1 MIVKTVSFTRSGRY
15 LVSGS
20 PDFTYEFMSNEAPS
34 GWCWFWTKF
43 YIFVVLLCVLGQLL
57 MGMMD

>member
-20 PDFTYEFMSNEAPS
+20 PDFTYEFMSNEKAS
-34 GWCWFWTKF
+34 GWCFFWTKLYF
-43 YIFVVLLCVLGQLL
+43 FVVLLIVMGQLL
-57 MGMMD
+57 MGMLE